1 MLDDIIAMCWERSSE
16 RRDPRFGLQAGPG
29 HSAAAH
35 SLPVLEMCPLLAFPN
50 LEAAQ
55 GHSLETV
62 MQC

>member
-35 SLPVLEMCPLLAFPN
+35 SLPCP
-50 LEAAQ
+50 
-55 GHSLETV
+55 
-62 MQC
+62 